1 MLPAWCLQSD
11 VNVCVGGGVYR
22 FQDIN
27 SGLIGLLLG
36 VALLLPPLLLYSAAW
51 LCLWVVDSTRTLPP
65 AVPSPAQ
72 AKKDN

>member
-1 MLPAWCLQSD
+1 MSMYVL
-11 VNVCVGGGVYR
+11 GGGIC